1 MFDDP
6 WLEQGLTTLSFVAL
20 VAYHLHLIYRIHR
33 TPLAT
38 AIGLNTHTRR
48 VWVETIMEKQL
59 DILAIQTLRNWSMAA
74 SFLASAA
81 ILISLGILNAAFIT
95 GGIGGT
101 PQLIMR
107 VSHESGGIWL
117 VKLLFL
123 IVTFFFAF
131 FNFTL
136 AIRSY
141 NRVGFMINIP
151 TERDPL
157 ITPAFVANMLA
168 HGMNHYS
175 LGMRGYYLA
184 VPLVL
189 WLFGPLWLA
198 IGTVVLILVM
208 YRIDYNLD

>member
-1 MFDDP
+1 MFDAE
-6 WLEQGLTTLSFVAL
+6 WFEQGLTALSFVAL
-20 VAYHLHLIYRIHR
+20 VAYYLHLIYRIRR
-33 TPLAT
+33 TPLTT
-38 AIGLNTHTRR
+38 AIGLNAHTRR

-81 ILISLGILNAAFIT
+81 ILISLGILNAAFFA
-95 GGIGGT
+95 IGNNGA
-101 PQLIMR
+101 PQLIIR
-107 VSHESGGIWL
+107 VSHEFGEIWL
-117 VKLLFL
+117 EKLLFL
-123 IVTFFFAF
+123 IITFFFAF
-131 FNFTL
+131 FNFAL

-157 ITPAFVANMLA
+157 ITPVFVAGVLS

-175 LGMRGYYLA
+175 LGMRGYYLS

-198 IGTVVLILVM
+198 IGTVVLIMVM